1 MLEEESDLL
10 SQTLVQSN
18 FISMLMGVYADEC
31 EAI

>member
-18 FISMLMGVYADEC
+18 FISMFMGVYADEC